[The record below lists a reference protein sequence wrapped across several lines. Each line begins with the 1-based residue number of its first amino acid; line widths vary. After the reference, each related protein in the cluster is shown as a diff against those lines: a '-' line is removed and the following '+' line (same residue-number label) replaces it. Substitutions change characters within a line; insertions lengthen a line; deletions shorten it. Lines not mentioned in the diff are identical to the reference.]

1 MELIEQLEILKEE
14 LEKRAME
21 QGEQCN
27 IQDIQYYKDITFDE
41 IEGKEYPLFLVE
53 KEVNGEIKRE
63 LQIGDTVI
71 ADIDKDNHVQMREGF
86 FDKELL
92 ILIKLRDTAPI
103 SLKELEEMEM
113 SNENERE
120 IFKKGITNKS
130 KNVLEEEEKEDSS
143 KQDDNEENGV
153 KKGSSNDIEIDI
165 NKKVTVDRTFADL
178 VPEVKEKQLET
189 VKIRRIDAT
198 RFEFYGINKDGQ
210 EVAVESLK
218 TVEGTNPIKEITEV
232 GANGEVRK
240 DDVLHLVQI
249 VHGTNEQNG
258 NEGFSVD
265 MEAGIPKVAY
275 VRRSRDNEYTSVPV
289 NLKNTNQKRTDK
301 EVQEYAEKTRNPGV
315 SDNIEKAEKI
325 LESQEETTLENID
338 DNENND
344 NRDTTLEYEET
355 LIKDAAK
362 RCKMSEEGFK
372 RVLEQERKD
381 GEPIE
386 KSIERAEDEVNE
398 QARGI

>member
-301 EVQEYAEKTRNPGV
+301 EVQAYAEKTRNPGV

-398 QARGI
+398 QARGM

>member
-1 MELIEQLEILKEE
+1 
-14 LEKRAME
+14 
-21 QGEQCN
+21 
-27 IQDIQYYKDITFDE
+27 
-41 IEGKEYPLFLVE
+41 
-53 KEVNGEIKRE
+53 
-63 LQIGDTVI
+63 
-71 ADIDKDNHVQMREGF
+71 
-86 FDKELL
+86 
-92 ILIKLRDTAPI
+92 
-103 SLKELEEMEM
+103 
-113 SNENERE
+113 
-120 IFKKGITNKS
+120 
-130 KNVLEEEEKEDSS
+130 
-143 KQDDNEENGV
+143 
-153 KKGSSNDIEIDI
+153 
-165 NKKVTVDRTFADL
+165 
-178 VPEVKEKQLET
+178 
-189 VKIRRIDAT
+189 
-198 RFEFYGINKDGQ
+198 
-210 EVAVESLK
+210 
-218 TVEGTNPIKEITEV
+218 
-232 GANGEVRK
+232 
-240 DDVLHLVQI
+240 
-249 VHGTNEQNG
+249 
-258 NEGFSVD
+258 